1 MEDKLSKNDLFI
13 LMESYK
19 NNIQLN
25 TTLLEQQKQLLIMN
39 TSAIDKQKEFC
50 ETLDKF
56 IQNVISCSEKIN
68 ENHSKLTKLVEDKT
82 NTISNQI
89 TTGIADSKVEHSGLR
104 LRIYMAMIGM
114 VGIIISLISLAMTYS
129 KEIHELTTYINKIV
143 K

>member
-39 TSAIDKQKEFC
+39 ASAIDKQKEFC
-50 ETLDKF
+50 ETLDRF
-56 IQNVISCSEKIN
+56 IQNVTSCSEKMN
-68 ENHSKLTKLVEDKT
+68 VNYTKLTKLIEDKS
-82 NTISNQI
+82 NTITSQI
-89 TTGIADSKVEHSGLR
+89 TNGCADSKVEHSGIR

-114 VGIIISLISLAMTYS
+114 GGIIISLISLAMTYS
-129 KEIHELTTYINKIV
+129 KEIHELTTYISKTV

>member
-39 TSAIDKQKEFC
+39 ASAIDKQKEFC
-50 ETLDKF
+50 ETLDRF
-56 IQNVISCSEKIN
+56 IQNVTSCSEKMN
-68 ENHSKLTKLVEDKT
+68 VNYTKLTKLIEDKS
-82 NTISNQI
+82 NTITSQI
-89 TTGIADSKVEHSGLR
+89 TNGCADSKVEHSGIR

-114 VGIIISLISLAMTYS
+114 GGIIISLISLAITYS
-129 KEIHELTTYINKIV
+129 KEIHELTTYISKTV

>member
-25 TTLLEQQKQLLIMN
+25 TTLLEQQKQLIIMN

-50 ETLDKF
+50 ETLDRF
-56 IQNVISCSEKIN
+56 IQNITSCSEKMN
-68 ENHSKLTKLVEDKT
+68 ENYTKLTKLIEDKS
-82 NTISNQI
+82 NTITSQI
-89 TTGIADSKVEHSGLR
+89 TNGCADSKVEHSGIR

-114 VGIIISLISLAMTYS
+114 GGIIISLISLAMTYS
-129 KEIHELTTYINKIV
+129 KEIHELTTYISKTV